1 MEIDKLKLGNFT
13 LSENAKNSLI
23 ASALG
28 TLVAEISTLPICT
41 VKTVYQNNPSMT
53 TKMAIQSIYNM
64 NGFRGFFSASIPAIS
79 GQVISTSSKYTIY
92 EIIKNYRKTEK
103 SNLFDNSI
111 NGLMSGIIGSILT
124 HPVDCWKNFNQRGD
138 NYTKYLGTTFREKS
152 FFEFIKIGL
161 YKGYSGSIGKNVAL
175 YSSLFPLNDFYKS
188 NFDSTLISAPLTTIT
203 VSFIVQPFDYYK
215 VVVMAGNKPKEPFR
229 GLGLMMA
236 RSLPHFAI
244 TLYVTELLL
253 NKMK

>member
-1 MEIDKLKLGNFT
+1 MEQYIC
-13 LSENAKNSLI
+13 

-41 VKTVYQNNPSMT
+41 VKTIYQNNPQFT
-53 TKMAIQSIYNM
+53 TKSTIQNIYNM
-64 NGFRGFFSASIPAIS
+64 NGLRGFFSASIPAIS
-79 GQVISTSSKYTIY
+79 GQVLSTSSKYTIY
-92 EIIKNYRKTEK
+92 ETIKKYRKTEK
-103 SNLFDNSI
+103 SNLLDNSI

-124 HPVDCWKNFNQRGD
+124 HPIDCWKNFNQRGE
-138 NYTKYLGTTFREKS
+138 NYTKYLGNILRQES
-152 FFEFIKIGL
+152 FLEFIKKGL

-188 NFDSTLISAPLTTIT
+188 HFDSTLISAPLTTIT
-203 VSFIVQPFDYYK
+203 VSLIVQPFDYYK
-215 VVVMAGNKPKEPFR
+215 VVVMAGNKPSKPFR

-253 NKMK
+253 NKMNG